1 MRIVKKAFGTGRPQQ
16 AKILSPMGS
25 LLLFVTG
32 CASEL
37 PFIGSKFTNKEPLS
51 ETTELRAG
59 EPSENSPVTVA
70 AKLVH
75 RVNAG
80 TLQANVELRIAPG
93 YFLHHFDVNNPGN
106 VPVTVSMDL
115 QNMLGEN
122 VEWRYSDSSLEH
134 GTQVFRDKVSITGV
148 VSVPGEKELP
158 KYAKLTV
165 RYQACSQTA
174 CLEPSR
180 IELSAEITRD
190 GNS

>member
-1 MRIVKKAFGTGRPQQ
+1 MRIVKTANRAVLIRQVNVQVPI
-16 AKILSPMGS
+16 AIVLLIL
-25 LLLFVTG
+25 TG
-32 CASEL
+32 CASDL
-37 PFIGSKFTNKEPLS
+37 PLIGSKFASSDTLPES
-51 ETTELRAG
+51 TELRPE
-59 EPSENSPVTVA
+59 EPSDSSPVTVA

-134 GTQVFRDKVSITGV
+134 GAQVFRDRVSITGV

-165 RYQACSQTA
+165 RYQACSETT

-180 IELSAEITRD
+180 IELAAEITRD
-190 GNS
+190 ENS